1 MQVKK
6 NLKRLVIGAGFIVI
20 LVAFFILSINIY
32 IMKSTEKYV
41 FAEIADLPNKQAVLV
56 LGAHVNGNILSPVLQ
71 DRVGA
76 GVDIYKKG
84 KVQKIL
90 LSGDHGKKD
99 YDEVNAMREF
109 VLGENPEM
117 VKPEDVFM
125 DHAGF
130 DTYDS
135 VVRAREVF
143 CAESLIIVT
152 QKFHINRAVYLARMI
167 GLDAVGF
174 AIDET
179 KYQKN
184 IRESWYM
191 RENLSR
197 VKAFI
202 DILKSSKPKYLGEK
216 IPLSGD
222 GRETND
228 K

>member
-1 MQVKK
+1 MQAKK
-6 NLKRLVIGAGFIVI
+6 NLKRLVIGTSFIVI
-20 LVAFFILSINIY
+20 ILAFFILVINIY

-41 FAEIADLPNKQAVLV
+41 FTKVADLPSKQAVLV
-56 LGAHVNGNILSPVLQ
+56 LGAHVSGNTLSPVLQ
-71 DRVGA
+71 DRVLAGA
-76 GVDIYKKG
+76 DIYKKG
-84 KVQKIL
+84 KVKKIL
-90 LSGDHGKKD
+90 LSGDHGKIE

-109 VLGENPEM
+109 VLEKNPGI

-135 VVRAREVF
+135 VVRAKEVF
-143 CAESLIIVT
+143 RAESLIIVT

-174 AIDET
+174 AVDEN

-184 IRESWYM
+184 IRNSWYM

-202 DILKSSKPKYLGEK
+202 DILKGSRPKYLGEE

-222 GRETND
+222 GRKTND

>member
-6 NLKRLVIGAGFIVI
+6 NLKKLLLAAGLI
-20 LVAFFILSINIY
+20 LVLLLFFVITINIY
-32 IMKSTEKYV
+32 IIKSTEKYV
-41 FAEIADLPNKQAVLV
+41 FTELADLPNKQAVLV
-56 LGAHVNGNILSPVLQ
+56 LGAHVSGNTLSPILQ
-71 DRVGA
+71 DRVLA

-84 KVQKIL
+84 KVKKIL
-90 LSGDHGKKD
+90 LSGDHGKIE

-109 VLGENPEM
+109 VLEKNPGI
-117 VKPEDVFM
+117 VKPEDIFM

-135 VVRAREVF
+135 VVRAKEVF
-143 CAESLIIVT
+143 SAESLIIVT

-174 AIDET
+174 AVDET
-179 KYQKN
+179 KYQKGL
-184 IRESWYM
+184 RTSWYL

-202 DILKSSKPKYLGEK
+202 DILISSKPKYLGEK
-216 IPLSGD
+216 IPISGD
-222 GRETND
+222 GRKTND

>member
-6 NLKRLVIGAGFIVI
+6 NLKKLLLSVGIMLALLSFFA
-20 LVAFFILSINIY
+20 VAINIY
-32 IMKSTEKYV
+32 IIKSTEKYV
-41 FAEIADLPNKQAVLV
+41 FAEIADLPSKQAVLV
-56 LGAHVNGNILSPVLQ
+56 LGAHVSGNTLSPVLQ
-71 DRVGA
+71 DRVIA
-76 GVDIYKKG
+76 GVEIYKKG
-84 KVQKIL
+84 KVKKIL
-90 LSGDHGKKD
+90 LSGDHGKID

-109 VLGENPEM
+109 VLEQNPGI
-117 VKPEDVFM
+117 VKPEDIFM

-135 VVRAREVF
+135 VVRAKEVF
-143 CAESLIIVT
+143 SAESLIIVT

-174 AIDET
+174 AVDET

-184 IRESWYM
+184 IRDSWYL
-191 RENLSR
+191 RESLSR
-197 VKAFI
+197 VKAFM
-202 DILKSSKPKYLGEK
+202 DILMGSKPKYLGEK

-222 GRETND
+222 GRKTND